1 MHGAVRVESYTDP
14 ATNLLE
20 YAPWRVATRAGV
32 RSFVPRSGRWQ
43 GPGLVVE
50 LGTEDGGLIADR
62 ESAAALMDADIRVP
76 RSALPPPAP
85 GEVYLFDLIGLPVRG
100 ADGHDFGAVE
110 KILDNGVQ
118 PVLQCAPGGV
128 LIPFVRGPIVLDTD
142 LEAGEIRLA
151 WTAEHAL

>member
-50 LGTEDGGLIADR
+50 LGKARSRRHGGKFLSGGWAGCGCGEHDDVVR
-62 ESAAALMDADIRVP
+62 VVALLEQVP
-76 RSALPPPAP
+76 
-85 GEVYLFDLIGLPVRG
+85 
-100 ADGHDFGAVE
+100 
-110 KILDNGVQ
+110 
-118 PVLQCAPGGV
+118 
-128 LIPFVRGPIVLDTD
+128 
-142 LEAGEIRLA
+142 
-151 WTAEHAL
+151 